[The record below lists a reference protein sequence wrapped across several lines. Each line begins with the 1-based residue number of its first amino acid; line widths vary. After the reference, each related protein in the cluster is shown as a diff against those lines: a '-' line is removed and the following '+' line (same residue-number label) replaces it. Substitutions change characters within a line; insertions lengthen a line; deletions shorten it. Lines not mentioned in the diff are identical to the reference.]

1 MNNSL
6 THNNCSCHV
15 IDPQK
20 TPILAWLRKDK
31 LLVKIADQHFLAIPR
46 TDKNGERYWKC
57 KDLVEEA
64 TQNQEQVNNS

>member
-1 MNNSL
+1 MNTSL
-6 THNNCSCHV
+6 ALTCSCHV
-15 IDPQK
+15 INPHK

-57 KDLVEEA
+57 KEFAEESQ
-64 TQNQEQVNNS
+64 TEQVNNSQ